1 MVARFAFLRR
11 ISMRPGW
18 RYGEGIADHA
28 VSKGIHCWR
37 EGQPLAAEPSPPN
50 MVYVARGFS
59 ERLEVSELKGAA
71 EASSRMLQAAIEK
84 VALNFMIDEVAA
96 VEIEFECKS

>member
-1 MVARFAFLRR
+1 
-11 ISMRPGW
+11 
-18 RYGEGIADHA
+18 
-28 VSKGIHCWR
+28 
-37 EGQPLAAEPSPPN
+37 

-59 ERLEVSELKGAA
+59 ERLEVLELKGAA

-84 VALNFMIDEVAA
+84 VALSFMIDEVAA